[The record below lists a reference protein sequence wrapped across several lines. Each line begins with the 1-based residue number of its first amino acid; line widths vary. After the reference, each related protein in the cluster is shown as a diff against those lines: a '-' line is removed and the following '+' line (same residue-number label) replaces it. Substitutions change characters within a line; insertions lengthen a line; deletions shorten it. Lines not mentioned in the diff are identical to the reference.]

1 MNLIF
6 GSVNMKRAPTLKDIA
21 QQLGLSIA
29 TVSRA
34 LQDSY
39 EIGEATKKRV
49 LQLAKELNYQPNP
62 YASSLRRRVS
72 KTIAVVLP
80 EVADS
85 FFSLAINGIESV
97 ALEKGYHVLIY
108 LTHESLQREKAIL
121 AEFKSGR
128 VDGILISVSEETA
141 TGGHIREIMEAGIPV
156 VFFDRVCEEIDTS
169 QVVTNDYACGKQAAL
184 HLAEQ
189 GCRRV
194 AYLCTSPALHI
205 SKKRMD
211 GYREGL
217 KEAGIH
223 FRDADIVVCSS
234 SLSGNTKLVEIMLR
248 RKGRPDGFIAS
259 VEKLTTPVYLSC
271 QKLGLRIPDDVRL
284 LSFTNLQAALILQPP
299 LTTITQP
306 AFDMGAVAAR
316 QLFNNLDKKKRF
328 HSNERIVID
337 STLNP
342 RGSTVRS

>member
-1 MNLIF
+1 
-6 GSVNMKRAPTLKDIA
+6 MKGTTTLKDIA
-21 QQLGLSIA
+21 QRLGLSIA

-39 EIGEATKKRV
+39 EISAATKKKV
-49 LQLAKELNYQPNP
+49 TQLAKELNYKPNP

-108 LTHESLQREKAIL
+108 LTHESLIREKAIL
-121 AEFKSGR
+121 SEFKSGR

-141 TGGHIREIMEAGIPV
+141 NGSHIREIIEAGIPV
-156 VFFDRVCEEIDTS
+156 VFFDRVCDEVDAS
-169 QVVTNDYACGKQAAL
+169 QVVTNDYECGRLAAL
-184 HLAEQ
+184 HLAQQ
-189 GCRRV
+189 GCKRIS
-194 AYLCTSPALHI
+194 YLCTSPALHI

-217 KEAGIH
+217 REAGLP
-223 FRDADIVVCSS
+223 FRETDIIVCGS
-234 SLSGNTKLVEIMLR
+234 SLTENSRLVEKILW
-248 RKGRPDGFIAS
+248 KKNRPDGFIAS

-271 QKLGLRIPDDVRL
+271 PRLKLTIPDDVKL
-284 LSFTNLQAALILQPP
+284 LSFTNLQAALILSPP

-306 AFDMGAVAAR
+306 AFEMGATAAR
-316 QLFNNLDKKKRF
+316 LLFKSLDKKKRLGY
-328 HSNERIVID
+328 NERVMINSVLI
-337 STLNP
+337 P
-342 RGSTVRS
+342 RGSTQ